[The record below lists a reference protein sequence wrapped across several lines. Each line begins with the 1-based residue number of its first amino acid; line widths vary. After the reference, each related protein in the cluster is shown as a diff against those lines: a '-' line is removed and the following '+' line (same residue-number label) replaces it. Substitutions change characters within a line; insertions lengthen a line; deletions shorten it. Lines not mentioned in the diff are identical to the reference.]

1 MQASCSPPPIDP
13 KPALQRANGALR
25 LQIQA
30 KGGRNALHTLYQQAP
45 CRALMPD
52 AEPGAPL
59 EAVLV
64 NSSGGL
70 VGGDRLDIEV
80 GVGPRSWA
88 TLTSQAAEKL
98 YRSTGADTQVT
109 TRLSVGAGAWAE
121 WLPQETILFDGA
133 RLRRRL
139 TIDLAADARL
149 LAAEMVVFGRAARGE
164 SFTRGFLHDSWAIRR
179 DTRLVWADAIRL
191 DGDIAVQRSRA
202 FGFGNAAGYATLV
215 HAGPAAASFLPVAR
229 EIAAAAPAEGGATLV
244 NGLLLL
250 RFIADDAMRLR
261 ASVIAAAGDLR
272 AAIAGLPARLPRV
285 WQV

>member
-1 MQASCSPPPIDP
+1 MQASCSPPPIEP
-13 KPALQRANGALR
+13 QPVLQRANGALR

-80 GVGPRSWA
+80 AVGPGAWA

-98 YRSTGADTQVT
+98 YRSTGEEARVE

-164 SFTRGFLHDSWAIRR
+164 SFTHGFLHDSWAIRR
-179 DTRLVWADAIRL
+179 DTRLAWADAIRL
-191 DGDIAVQRSRA
+191 DGDIAMQRSRA

-244 NGLLLL
+244 AGLLLL

-261 ASVIAAAGDLR
+261 EAAGGLR

-285 WQV
+285 WQI